1 MLLAYILVPLIGAA
15 IMPILRK
22 IWQKG
27 TNIVPILVTVFQIII
42 TGWIAYQGLVLNGS
56 LNVEHWILNQALTLK
71 IDGISLVA
79 LLTIG
84 LVGLA
89 TVAFSMR
96 YPIDPDRQASYFALI
111 LLALTGMNGLVMA
124 TDLFS
129 LYVFLEIVSITS
141 FILIAFQYDDFGMEG
156 SFKYMMLS
164 AVATV
169 FLLIGLAFL
178 FAQAGG
184 VSFTELAAGVKTGGP
199 LVIISFAF
207 IFFALALKAGMIPFH
222 GWLPDAYTSA
232 PAPVSILLAGIVTKI
247 VGVYTMIRVGLAVF
261 GFNAQNPF
269 MNLLLII
276 GAVSTVLGA
285 FFALGQKDFKRM
297 LAYSSISQ
305 IGYIMMGFATG
316 TPLGLIGAVFH
327 FFNHAVFK
335 SLLFLNAGAVET
347 ATGTRNFD
355 ELGGLA
361 KKMPVTGV
369 TSIIGLLS
377 NAGIPPL
384 AGFWSKVIII
394 IALWV
399 AGFKFFAFVAVFASV
414 ITLAYLLSLQRQVF
428 FGKIREGLE
437 GIKEVSPLLYWPA
450 ILMATITV
458 LGGILFPLVY
468 DKLLSPVNSMLSLLV
483 K

>member
-1 MLLAYILVPLIGAA
+1 VLLAYIFVPLLGAA

-27 TNIVPILVTVFQIII
+27 AGVVPILVTVYQIII
-42 TGWIAYQGLVLNGS
+42 SGWIAYQGFILNGTINLERWIFDQVLS
-56 LNVEHWILNQALTLK
+56 LQ
-71 IDGISLVA
+71 IDGLSLVA
-79 LLTIG
+79 LLSIG
-84 LVGLA
+84 LVGLV
-89 TVAFSMR
+89 TILFSTR
-96 YPIDPDRQASYFALI
+96 FPLDEDRRPGYYALI
-111 LLALTGMNGLVMA
+111 LLAITGMNGLVMA

-129 LYVFLEIVSITS
+129 MYVFLEIVSIAS
-141 FILIAFQYDDFGMEG
+141 FILIAYQYDEFGLEG

-169 FLLIGLAFL
+169 FLLVAIALL
-178 FAQAGG
+178 FAVTGG
-184 VSFTELAAGVKTGGP
+184 VSFSELAAGVKAGGP
-199 LVIISFAF
+199 VVILSLAF
-207 IFFALALKAGMIPFH
+207 IFFALALKAGMMPFH
-222 GWLPDAYTSA
+222 GWLPDAYMSA

-247 VGVYTMIRVGLAVF
+247 AGVYTMIRVVLAIF
-261 GFNAQNPF
+261 GYNSAF
-269 MNLLLII
+269 MNLLLIVGTI
-276 GAVSTVLGA
+276 STVLGA

-316 TPLGLIGAVFH
+316 TQLGLIGAVFH
-327 FFNHAVFK
+327 FFNHAIFK

-347 ATGTRNFD
+347 ATGSKNFD

-361 KKMPVTGV
+361 EKMPITGI
-369 TSIIGLLS
+369 TSVIGLLS
-377 NAGIPPL
+377 TAGIPPL

-394 IALWV
+394 IALWA
-399 AGFKFFAFVAVFASV
+399 AGFKFFAFMAILASLV
-414 ITLAYLLSLQRQVF
+414 TLAYLLSLQRHVF

-450 ILMATITV
+450 ILMAAITV
-458 LGGILFPLVY
+458 LSGILFPLIY
-468 DKLLSPVNSMLSLLV
+468 DKLLNPINSLLGLLA